1 MAEAQRPFVGEAALL
16 AFAAHQVDGS
26 GLDVAAI
33 LSVFADRRHA
43 GRLWWLVSLY
53 PAMTIMGQRH
63 DHDEAHT
70 VTWGLLA
77 EQSPAPR
84 PKAWRC

>member
-1 MAEAQRPFVGEAALL
+1 MAPRPWLRSAA
-16 AFAAHQVDGS
+16 GI
-26 GLDVAAI
+26 GRPNRPGGI
-33 LSVFADRRHA
+33 DRGAR
-43 GRLWWLVSLY
+43 GLWWLASFY
-53 PAMTIMGQRH
+53 PPMTIMGQRHH

-70 VTWGLLA
+70 VTWGMLA